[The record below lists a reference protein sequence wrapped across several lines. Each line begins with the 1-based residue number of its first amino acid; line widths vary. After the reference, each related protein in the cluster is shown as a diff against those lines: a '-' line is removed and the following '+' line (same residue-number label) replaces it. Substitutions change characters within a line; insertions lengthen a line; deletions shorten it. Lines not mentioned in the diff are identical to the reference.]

1 MLKPLGQLFV
11 RVGLLITDKGKQ
23 GREHTVF
30 TLQEIQQAFL
40 EGVGEAVGKRI
51 VFDEW
56 ASTGSSQESAK
67 PPPKSRT
74 TTLPTAS
81 LSDHNSPIWIAGH
94 SGFSI
99 GTIVVQKFVEASPEG
114 MFEILSIGEKVE
126 LHQVCSYSL
135 NLMKITIS
143 LDDLLTHWAP
153 TKADLPFQ
161 MEGGQRRPKTLDFDR
176 QKALL
181 FKALVELDA
190 KHLKHELIF

>member
-30 TLQEIQQAFL
+30 TLQKIQQAFL

-56 ASTGSSQESAK
+56 SQEGAKSPPK

-74 TTLPTAS
+74 AVTITTLPAAS
-81 LSDHNSPIWIAGH
+81 LSDHNSPIWIAGQ

-99 GTIVVQKFVEASPEG
+99 GTIVVQKSVEASPEG
-114 MFEILSIGEKVE
+114 MFTILSIGERVE
-126 LHQVCSYSL
+126 LHQVCSYSS
-135 NLMKITIS
+135 NPMKTTIS
-143 LDDLLTHWAP
+143 FDDLLTLGTHQGRP
-153 TKADLPFQ
+153 SIADA
-161 MEGGQRRPKTLDFDR
+161 RRTASSKDIGLR
-176 QKALL
+176 
-181 FKALVELDA
+181 
-190 KHLKHELIF
+190 